1 MILIDTHCHLY
12 MAKYDYDMKEVVERA
27 MMQGVKKIFLP
38 AIDAESHER
47 LLKLADRQ
55 FISPHT
61 SKPISKDEFEIL
73 PMMGVHPCSIKE
85 NFEEEL
91 ATALAHLDS
100 GRKFYAVGE
109 IGLDYYWDTTF
120 KEQQIRA
127 FERQIEWS
135 TERNLPVVIHS
146 RNATVD
152 CINVLRQYEGR
163 VKGIF
168 HCFSGNIE
176 EAREIIRLGL
186 YLGIG
191 GVITYNT
198 SDLKDV
204 VAKIGLKNIVLET
217 DAPYLTPLPHRGK
230 RNEPSY
236 VKLVCAAIALA
247 LNKDMD
253 RVAQITSENALAVFQ
268 LNS

>member
-1 MILIDTHCHLY
+1 MMLIDTHCHLY
-12 MAKYDYDMKEVVERA
+12 LSKYDYDLKDVVERA
-27 MMQGVKKIFLP
+27 IMAGVKKIYLP
-38 AIDAESHER
+38 AIDNETHER
-47 LLKLADRQ
+47 LLKLADKELKA
-55 FISPHT
+55 PNGT
-61 SKPISKDEFEIL
+61 PISKEDFEIL
-73 PMMGVHPCSIKE
+73 PTMGVHPCSIKE

-91 ATALAHLDS
+91 AIAHAHLTS

-109 IGLDYYWDTTF
+109 IGLDYYWDVTF

-127 FERQIEWS
+127 FEKQIEWS
-135 TERNLPVVIHS
+135 VDMNLPIVIHS
-146 RNATVD
+146 RNSTVD
-152 CINVLRQYEGR
+152 CINILRQYEGR

-168 HCFSGNIE
+168 HCFSGSVDD
-176 EAREIIRLGL
+176 AREIVRMGL

-191 GVITYNT
+191 GVITYPT

-204 VAKIGLKNIVLET
+204 IAKIGLKNIVLET

-236 VKLVCAAIALA
+236 VKLVCAAIAQA

-268 LNS
+268 MNG

>member
-1 MILIDTHCHLY
+1 MMLIDTHCHLY
-12 MAKYDYDMKEVVERA
+12 LSKYDYDLKEVIERA
-27 MMQGVKKIFLP
+27 MQSGVKKVFLP
-38 AIDAESHER
+38 AIDSETHER
-47 LLKLADRQ
+47 VHQLADRQ
-55 FISPHT
+55 LKAPNGT
-61 SKPISKDEFEIL
+61 LISKEDFEIL
-73 PMMGVHPCSIKE
+73 PMMGVHPCSINEK
-85 NFEEEL
+85 FEEEL
-91 ATALAHLDS
+91 TIAYNHLNS
-100 GRKFYAVGE
+100 GRKYYAVGE

-135 TERNLPVVIHS
+135 IEKNLPVVIHS

-168 HCFSGNIE
+168 HCFSGNVE

-191 GVITYNT
+191 GVITYKT
-198 SDLKDV
+198 SDLKDI
-204 VAKIGLKNIVLET
+204 VAKVGLKNIVLET

-236 VKLVCAAIALA
+236 IKLTCAAVAQA
-247 LNKDMD
+247 LNKDLE

-268 LNS
+268 M

>member
-12 MAKYDYDMKEVVERA
+12 LAKYDYDLKEVVERA
-27 MMQGVKKIFLP
+27 IQAGVKKIFLP
-38 AIDAESHER
+38 AIDAESHDK
-47 LLKLADRQ
+47 LLKLADKELKA
-55 FISPHT
+55 PNGT
-61 SKPISKDEFEIL
+61 AISKEDFEIL

-91 ATALAHLDS
+91 AIALAHLDS

-135 TERNLPVVIHS
+135 LERNLPIVIHS
-146 RNATVD
+146 RNSTPD
-152 CINVLRQYEGR
+152 CINILRQYEGR

-191 GVITYNT
+191 GVITYPT
-198 SDLKDV
+198 SNLKEIISKV
-204 VAKIGLKNIVLET
+204 GLKNVVLET

-236 VKLVCAAIALA
+236 VKLTCAAVAQA
-247 LNKDMD
+247 LNKDLD
-253 RVAQITSENALAVFQ
+253 RVADMTSENALTVFQ
-268 LNS
+268 MNS

>member
-12 MAKYDYDMKEVVERA
+12 LSKYDYDLKEVIDRA
-27 MMQGVKKIFLP
+27 IQNGVKKVFLP
-38 AIDAESHER
+38 AIDSETHER
-47 LLKLADRQ
+47 VHQLADRQ
-55 FISPHT
+55 LKAPNGT
-61 SKPISKDEFEIL
+61 LISKEDFEVL

-91 ATALAHLDS
+91 AIALAHLNS
-100 GRKFYAVGE
+100 GRKYYAVGE

-135 TERNLPVVIHS
+135 IERNLPIVIHS
-146 RNATVD
+146 RNSTVD
-152 CINVLRQYEGR
+152 CINILRQYEGR
-163 VKGIF
+163 AKGIF
-168 HCFSGNIE
+168 HCFSGNVE

-191 GVITYNT
+191 GVITYKT
-198 SDLKDV
+198 SDLKDI
-204 VAKIGLKNIVLET
+204 VAKVGLKNIVLET

-236 VKLVCAAIALA
+236 IKLTCAAVALA

-268 LNS
+268 I